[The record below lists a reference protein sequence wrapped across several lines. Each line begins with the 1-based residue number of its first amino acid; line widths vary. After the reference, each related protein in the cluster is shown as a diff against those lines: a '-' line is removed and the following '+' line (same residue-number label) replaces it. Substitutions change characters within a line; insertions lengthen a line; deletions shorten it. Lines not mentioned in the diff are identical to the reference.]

1 VKLVVVTSN
10 PHKAAEVAAFFGD
23 EIEIE
28 HRSMEIPEF
37 RDDDVGEIARR
48 KAEQA
53 FAVVNQP
60 LIVDD
65 TAFSIAALHGFP
77 GPYAA
82 YVLSTIGNKGI
93 LKLLEDVAD
102 RKARFET
109 AIALATAEGVRV
121 FRGRIE
127 GIIVPPRGHHGFG
140 YDPIFEVEGRTL
152 AELSLDEKSRISHRA
167 RALADLKEWL
177 LSAGL
182 KDRDQTV
189 KSSDDVL

>member
-23 EIEIE
+23 EIEIQ
-28 HRSMEIPEF
+28 HRKMEIPEF

-48 KAEQA
+48 KAEHA
-53 FAVVNQP
+53 FAVVKQP

-65 TAFSIAALHGFP
+65 TAFSVAALHGFP

-82 YVLSTIGNKGI
+82 YVLSTIGNEGI
-93 LKLLEDVAD
+93 LKLLEDMAD
-102 RKARFET
+102 RKAHFET

-121 FRGRIE
+121 FRGRID
-127 GIIVPPRGHHGFG
+127 GVIVPPRGHQGFG

-152 AELSLDEKSRISHRA
+152 AELSLEEKSRVSHRA
-167 RALADLKEWL
+167 RALAELRKWL
-177 LSAGL
+177 IPAYV
-182 KDRDQTV
+182 KDSDQTV